1 MDGCTDNLSNSGV
14 KITHRNKRPKA
25 IQDDQSQFKNLAGKD
40 YYSLLRIAQKN
51 NLNMVG
57 TGAKGRLL
65 RKDFIDAIKA
75 FTSPETFRE
84 ADLREIRRFQDN
96 FGNGEL
102 QPRLFNDNSVQFYH
116 THEQ

>member
-51 NLNMVG
+51 NLNVVG
-57 TGAKGRLL
+57 TGTKGRLL